1 MRGNLADRGPRGK
14 TGGESIACGAK
25 TGCGRRAGRF
35 GTDPL
40 PVTPPLIAVLNGPN
54 LNLLGTREPEKYGRA
69 TLDDV
74 EALCAEAAEE
84 LGLAI
89 DFRQT
94 NGEGEL
100 VTWVQECHG
109 RAAGIIINPA
119 GYTTTSIA
127 LLDALLAVDL
137 PVIEVHITNIHRREA
152 FRHNSYVSKAATGV
166 IAGLGIQGYA
176 LAMRAMAGLVLTGDE
191 AYDPDEAE

>member
-1 MRGNLADRGPRGK
+1 M
-14 TGGESIACGAK
+14 
-25 TGCGRRAGRF
+25 
-35 GTDPL
+35 
-40 PVTPPLIAVLNGPN
+40 NGPN
-54 LNLLGTREPEKYGRA
+54 LNMLGTREPEKYGRA

-74 EALCAEAAEE
+74 EALCAETADE

-100 VTWVQECHG
+100 VTWVQECRG

-127 LLDALLAVDL
+127 LLDALLAVGL
-137 PVIEVHITNIHRREA
+137 PVIEVHITNIHRREE
-152 FRHNSYVSKAATGV
+152 FRHHSYVSKAATGV
-166 IAGLGIQGYA
+166 IAGLGIRGYA
-176 LAMRAMAGLVLTGDE
+176 LAMQAMAGLLEDAE
-191 AYDPDEAE
+191 DPDDDE